1 MNPNVGKYTYSE
13 VKKMTIFE
21 RYELF
26 GCLEAEDVMK
36 SMLKE
41 SKEEAF
47 TGPQEELVETKL
59 FEKYGL
65 EPPPTYPALY
75 VPTVPC
81 EKLNPGSP
89 FA

>member
-13 VKKMTIFE
+13 VKEMTIFR

-26 GCLEAEDVMK
+26 GCLEAEDVMR

-47 TGPQEELVETKL
+47 TGPQEEVAQ
-59 FEKYGL
+59 L
-65 EPPPTYPALY
+65 EEMGDIHYI
-75 VPTVPC
+75 
-81 EKLNPGSP
+81 ENN
-89 FA
+89 

>member
-13 VKKMTIFE
+13 VKEMTIFR

-47 TGPQEELVETKL
+47 TGPQEEVAQ
-59 FEKYGL
+59 FEEMVDIHYI
-65 EPPPTYPALY
+65 E
-75 VPTVPC
+75 
-81 EKLNPGSP
+81 NN
-89 FA
+89 

>member
-13 VKKMTIFE
+13 VKEMTIFR

-47 TGPQEELVETKL
+47 TGGQAEIAQLEEMVDIHYI
-59 FEKYGL
+59 EK
-65 EPPPTYPALY
+65 
-75 VPTVPC
+75 
-81 EKLNPGSP
+81 
-89 FA
+89 

>member
-13 VKKMTIFE
+13 GKEMTIFR

-36 SMLKE
+36 SMLRE

-47 TGPQEELVETKL
+47 TGGQAEIAQLEEMVDIHYIE
-59 FEKYGL
+59 
-65 EPPPTYPALY
+65 
-75 VPTVPC
+75 
-81 EKLNPGSP
+81 NN
-89 FA
+89 

>member
-13 VKKMTIFE
+13 VKEMTIFR

-26 GCLEAEDVMK
+26 GCLEAEDVMR

-47 TGPQEELVETKL
+47 TGPQEEVAQ
-59 FEKYGL
+59 L
-65 EPPPTYPALY
+65 EEMLDIHYI
-75 VPTVPC
+75 
-81 EKLNPGSP
+81 ENN
-89 FA
+89 

>member
-1 MNPNVGKYTYSE
+1 
-13 VKKMTIFE
+13 MTIFK

-47 TGPQEELVETKL
+47 TGSELESAQLEEMVDIHYIE
-59 FEKYGL
+59 
-65 EPPPTYPALY
+65 
-75 VPTVPC
+75 
-81 EKLNPGSP
+81 NN
-89 FA
+89 

>member
-13 VKKMTIFE
+13 VKKMTIFR

-26 GCLEAEDVMK
+26 GCLEAEDVMR

-47 TGPQEELVETKL
+47 TGPQEEVAQ
-59 FEKYGL
+59 L
-65 EPPPTYPALY
+65 EEMVDIHYI
-75 VPTVPC
+75 
-81 EKLNPGSP
+81 ENN
-89 FA
+89 

>member
-1 MNPNVGKYTYSE
+1 MNSNVGKYTYSE
-13 VKKMTIFE
+13 VKKMTIFR

-47 TGPQEELVETKL
+47 TGSEQETAMEQAIEDIGDDFIETEE
-59 FEKYGL
+59 FIKYG
-65 EPPPTYPALY
+65 
-75 VPTVPC
+75 
-81 EKLNPGSP
+81 
-89 FA
+89 

>member
-13 VKKMTIFE
+13 VKEMTIFR

-47 TGPQEELVETKL
+47 TGPEEEIAQ
-59 FEKYGL
+59 L
-65 EPPPTYPALY
+65 EQMVDIHYI
-75 VPTVPC
+75 
-81 EKLNPGSP
+81 ENN
-89 FA
+89 

>member
-13 VKKMTIFE
+13 VKEMTIFR

-47 TGPQEELVETKL
+47 TGSELESAQLEEMVDIHYI
-59 FEKYGL
+59 EK
-65 EPPPTYPALY
+65 E
-75 VPTVPC
+75 
-81 EKLNPGSP
+81 
-89 FA
+89 